1 MLKFKLLDTG
11 KTHQVFGNYLIDVVF
26 SYDPYMNR
34 VSITWKIKNY
44 NYIFSNKNLK
54 ECMDLN
60 C

>member
-1 MLKFKLLDTG
+1 MLKCKLLEIG

-44 NYIFSNKNLK
+44 NYINRNLK
-54 ECMDLN
+54 
-60 C
+60 

>member
-11 KTHQVFGNYLIDVVF
+11 KTHQVSGNYSIDVVF